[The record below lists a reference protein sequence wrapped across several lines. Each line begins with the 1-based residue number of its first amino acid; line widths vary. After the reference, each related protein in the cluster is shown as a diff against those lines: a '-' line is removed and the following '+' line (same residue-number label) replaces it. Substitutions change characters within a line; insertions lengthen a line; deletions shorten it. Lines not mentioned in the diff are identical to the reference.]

1 MHKWSYRRIADHGNV
16 GSRFTLGIQP
26 EELSEDELI
35 NINKAS
41 GLMKRMNVLGGQ
53 TSKNFMLKELL
64 EM

>member
-16 GSRFTLGIQP
+16 HSRFTLGIQP

-41 GLMKRMNVLGGQ
+41 GLMKRMNVLGSQ

>member
-16 GSRFTLGIQP
+16 DSRFTLGIQP

-41 GLMKRMNVLGGQ
+41 GLMKRMNILGSQ